1 MDRSELKKHIV
12 GPIATVPTPFDGSFN
27 VDYGKMRAAAEWWV
41 EQGLVTGRAVV
52 KVAAAM
58 GEGPQLRDSE
68 WPELLKTVVDATGGK
83 ASVVCGIHY
92 KDTVR
97 TIEDARRAQD
107 LGAIG
112 LQISPPIFNDPKQ
125 DDILRYYGAVS
136 DAIGIGILIYN
147 TPWQTYGNIEVAT
160 FEKMSDFEH
169 VVAIKW
175 HPSEPEGYEEIFKL
189 ADVFNIIDN
198 NSTPVQCHKLGGK
211 GFINLTAEVY
221 PPFDMRIWD
230 LMERGDYETAQSEW
244 TPVNTALY
252 EFYGKLDVR
261 SGGQARTK
269 KALMAAMGRDFG
281 PSRPPSLPV
290 SAEELEELRGV
301 LLGFGWPVPEPVA

>member
-12 GPIATVPTPFDGSFN
+12 GPIATVPTPFDNNFD
-27 VDYGKMRAAAEWWV
+27 VDYGKMRAAAEWWI

-68 WPELLKTVVDATGGK
+68 WPELLRTVVNATGGK

-125 DDILRYYGAVS
+125 EDILRYYGAVS
-136 DAIGIGILIYN
+136 DAIGIGILVYN
-147 TPWQTYGNIEVAT
+147 TPWQTYGNIEVST
-160 FEKMSDFEH
+160 FEKMADFEH

-221 PPFDMRIWD
+221 PPFDLGIWD
-230 LMERGDYETAQSEW
+230 LLERGDYETAQAAW
-244 TPVNTALY
+244 VPVNTALY
-252 EFYGKLDVR
+252 EFYGKLDAR

-281 PSRPPSLPV
+281 PSRPPSMPV
-290 SAEELEELRGV
+290 SADEMEELRGV
-301 LLGFGWPVPEPVA
+301 LLGFGWPVPQPVA

>member
-1 MDRSELKKHIV
+1 MDRSELKKQIV
-12 GPIATVPTPFDGSFN
+12 GPIATVPTPFDDNFG

-160 FEKMSDFEH
+160 FEKMVDFEH

-230 LMERGDYETAQSEW
+230 LMEQGDYETAQAEW
-244 TPVNTALY
+244 NPGKHRALRVLRQA
-252 EFYGKLDVR
+252 GR
-261 SGGQARTK
+261 SLRRAGAHQEGAH
-269 KALMAAMGRDFG
+269 GRHG
-281 PSRPPSLPV
+281 PRFR
-290 SAEELEELRGV
+290 A
-301 LLGFGWPVPEPVA
+301 VPAPVAARKRRGDEGAEGHPPRVWVAGA

>member
-12 GPIATVPTPFDGSFN
+12 GPIATVPTPFDDNFG

-68 WPELLKTVVDATGGK
+68 WPELLRTVVDATGGK

-160 FEKMSDFEH
+160 FEKMVGFEH

-189 ADVFNIIDN
+189 AEVFNIIDN

-230 LMERGDYETAQSEW
+230 LMEQGDYETAQAEW

-252 EFYGKLDVR
+252 EFYGKLDAR

>member
-1 MDRSELKKHIV
+1 MDRSELKKQIV
-12 GPIATVPTPFDGSFN
+12 GPIATVPTPFDDNFG

-136 DAIGIGILIYN
+136 DAIGIGILVYN
-147 TPWQTYGNIEVAT
+147 TPWQTYGSIEVAT
-160 FEKMSDFEH
+160 FEKMVDFEH

-189 ADVFNIIDN
+189 AEVFNIIDN

-230 LMERGDYETAQSEW
+230 LMERGDYETAQAEW

-252 EFYGKLDVR
+252 EFYGKLDAR

-290 SAEELEELRGV
+290 SAEEMEELRGV
-301 LLGFGWPVPEPVA
+301 LFGFGWPVPEPVA